1 MVSLQ
6 LLQKDRHQ
14 IWAFSVEIQLKTLYM
29 KKPYVVKNSASHD
42 TGFTRKNK
50 KTHKNWDQEFYRLI
64 GI

>member
-29 KKPYVVKNSASHD
+29 KKPYVVQNSASHD
-42 TGFTRKNK
+42 TGFTSKNK
-50 KTHKNWDQEFYRLI
+50 KTHKN
-64 GI
+64 